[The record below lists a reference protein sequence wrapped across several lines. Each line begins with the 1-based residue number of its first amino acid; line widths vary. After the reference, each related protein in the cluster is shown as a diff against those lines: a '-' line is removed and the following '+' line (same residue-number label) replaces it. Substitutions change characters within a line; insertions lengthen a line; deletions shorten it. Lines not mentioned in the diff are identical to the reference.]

1 MIKRISTFLSEVR
14 GELAKVSWST
24 REELMGSTAVVLVFT
39 ALMAAFIGITDFVL
53 SFALRF
59 IFR

>member
-53 SFALRF
+53 SFALKI

>member
-1 MIKRISTFLSEVR
+1 MIKKINTFLTEVR

-39 ALMAAFIGITDFVL
+39 ALMAIFIGMTDFVL
-53 SFALRF
+53 SFVLKV